1 MLWNRFSVCFV
12 RSWSR
17 DALKEIIFFTRECLK
32 FNFFVLLFSS
42 SFALNFSSSIF
53 FSLPLGYKRLRQA
66 REEKNKC
73 IDPLLLCYFV
83 PLPLVV
89 LISPSPSL
97 THSSVWVVKKEFF
110 FLYIIH
116 RERCEAKNPSHR
128 TMFFILILFFS
139 WSIEQ
144 T

>member
-32 FNFFVLLFSS
+32 FNFFCSSFFFFLRFLNFSFFSS
-42 SFALNFSSSIF
+42 SRIQR
-53 FSLPLGYKRLRQA
+53 RLRQA
-66 REEKNKC
+66 REEKKC

-89 LISPSPSL
+89 LISPSLPLSL
-97 THSSVWVVKKEFF
+97 SLMCELLKRNFSSCIILYVERDVKPKTQATA
-110 FLYIIH
+110 
-116 RERCEAKNPSHR
+116 RCSS
-128 TMFFILILFFS
+128 F
-139 WSIEQ
+139 
-144 T
+144 

>member
-32 FNFFVLLFSS
+32 FNFFCSSFFFFLRFLNFSFFSS
-42 SFALNFSSSIF
+42 SRIQR
-53 FSLPLGYKRLRQA
+53 RLRQA
-66 REEKNKC
+66 REEKKC

-89 LISPSPSL
+89 LISPSLSL
-97 THSSVWVVKKEFF
+97 SLAYVWVVKKEFF
-110 FLYIIH
+110 FLYNFIR

-128 TMFFILILFFS
+128 TMFFILIFYIFS